1 MMELRK
7 LSEADLLEI
16 VKSTDDLETLDKIAS
31 LKKLPRKVA
40 LEICKLKDPIANAAK
55 ITIATS
61 KETDDDILVMLLDD
75 LPGIEKAAWAN
86 IEHRIEKRGF
96 KNKDAYY
103 DVADLAVSQWKTGK
117 STWLLSFKALAQIFK
132 DFEDFRE
139 DIVAIPGAMKDSE
152 IKALVSKYLNESD
165 GCNLLEA
172 SYILLA
178 QQTESQSQLQ
188 KLTESQ
194 FESVR
199 EIAKAAIANLQSMNE
214 AVDVTSFT
222 IEKTANMKT
231 ASEKLKVFKALVS
244 QSQSVS
250 SNGNECEVK
259 KNGMTVNFALVSYS
273 SGGLYSLYLVYRVN
287 GGEKMSVGLGEWEDN
302 DEVQK
307 QKVINDANKQVSFL
321 KIKVDGDKYR
331 ANRWY

>member
-1 MMELRK
+1 MSIKEK
-7 LSEADLLEI
+7 EALEI
-16 VKSTDDLETLDKIAS
+16 VKRTNNGGQLTALVDDMDLPKKVRLEIAKRKDSTAYRAKLALTDKMYTEEDILWMLIDDSNSDVSARAFTALCDRMTMTSAGIKDKDVRDDFIEYIIDFGEKTKMKDYHLSKRLMQQCLKFSKHPEVVKA
-31 LKKLPRKVA
+31 LKKL
-40 LEICKLKDPIANAAK
+40 
-55 ITIATS
+55 
-61 KETDDDILVMLLDD
+61 M
-75 LPGIEKAAWAN
+75 
-86 IEHRIEKRGF
+86 
-96 KNKDAYY
+96 
-103 DVADLAVSQWKTGK
+103 
-117 STWLLSFKALAQIFK
+117 
-132 DFEDFRE
+132 
-139 DIVAIPGAMKDSE
+139 AMAGM
-152 IKALVSKYLNESD
+152 IRLNESD
-165 GCNLLEA
+165 DSNLLEA

-178 QQTESQSQLQ
+178 QQTESQTQLQ
-188 KLTESQ
+188 KLAESQ

-273 SGGLYSLYLVYRVN
+273 SGGLHSLDLVYRVN